1 MTLREEIA
9 QEIEQGAEPLYP
21 PLDEVE
27 EAVIEALRWA
37 AKIARGED
45 NYMTNILMNRRNI
58 ND

>member
-9 QEIEQGAEPLYP
+9 RQIEDQIDGLMP
-21 PLDEVE
+21 PVDEVE
-27 EAVIEALRWA
+27 IAVYHALTWA